1 MSKFIDFLRGYY
13 NISDIDEDKKLEYLF
28 KNGIYYPAKYLENYI
43 PKNYI
48 DFVIINRELYK
59 VIGSYKGLRKFLD
72 IMTYSIT
79 PDVYMYFNINNNKF
93 FPPGQWLT
101 VNFIAVAF
109 PIFSTTT
116 YWKKHMKVSSS
127 IMNIAVINYYF
138 ENPIFAE
145 VNHEKNLYLPRLGR
159 FYGAT
164 TDVEI
169 NEHVSE
175 KKYNYTTLEGK
186 YFMYFKRR
194 KILNNV

>member
-13 NISDIDEDKKLEYLF
+13 NISDTDEDKKLEYLF

-48 DFVIINRELYK
+48 DFVNINRELYK
-59 VIGSYKGLRKFLD
+59 VIGNYKELRKFLD

-101 VNFIAVAF
+101 VNSVVF
-109 PIFSTTT
+109 PILSIIH
-116 YWKKHMKVSSS
+116 WKKHMKVLPST
-127 IMNIAVINYYF
+127 MNIAIVSYYF

-145 VNHEKNLYLPRLGR
+145 VN
-159 FYGAT
+159 
-164 TDVEI
+164 
-169 NEHVSE
+169 
-175 KKYNYTTLEGK
+175 
-186 YFMYFKRR
+186 R
-194 KILNNV
+194 K